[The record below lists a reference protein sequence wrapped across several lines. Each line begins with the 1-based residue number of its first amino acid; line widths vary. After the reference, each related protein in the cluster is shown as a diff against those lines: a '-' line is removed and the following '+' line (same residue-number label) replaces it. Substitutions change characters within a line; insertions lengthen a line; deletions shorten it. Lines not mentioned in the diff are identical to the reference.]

1 MRRQRTN
8 PGGPR
13 RVRRDKIRNGADYLR
28 WEPLLCDEHRI
39 RLAAVPAPARFL
51 GKPMPQSLDA
61 LSFEGLSR
69 LWSVRTSEELLV
81 VGASVLFG
89 IGRDHALYDAPALQ
103 VAGFMNWLTAEL
115 QRVNDLWNGIRSTRT
130 AEESMAGI
138 DELAFGAFGIAD
150 WYARRMGMHNHDDA
164 FSTPWPRIW
173 QCLRNDT
180 EEAEYRKRLGKILTD
195 KTRHK

>member
-1 MRRQRTN
+1 MRRQRTTT
-8 PGGPR
+8 GGPR
-13 RVRRDKIRNGADYLR
+13 RVRRDRIRNGADYLR
-28 WEPLLCDEHRI
+28 WEPILCDEQRI

-51 GKPMPQSLDA
+51 GKSMPQSLDS

-115 QRVNDLWNGIRSTRT
+115 QRTSGTAYAVRGRPRSLWPALTSSPSAPLASRIG
-130 AEESMAGI
+130 MPAGWGCTTTTTPSRHRGRVYGS
-138 DELAFGAFGIAD
+138 AFGMTRKKPSTESGS
-150 WYARRMGMHNHDDA
+150 AR
-164 FSTPWPRIW
+164 
-173 QCLRNDT
+173 
-180 EEAEYRKRLGKILTD
+180 Y
-195 KTRHK
+195 